1 MPCSGERTTSMAR
14 RKGSCIR
21 EMQQMQFLLLVTE
34 PRAGRANGTRI
45 RWEDVDDG
53 SDGGCSA
60 TARPHG
66 KQNTGR
72 ANEDERN
79 LKLCLTLVEFA
90 KWRAVVG
97 CHSSA
102 TAHLLI
108 AAIHSHRVLSWQ
120 AFAFGVF
127 SRARC
132 GEETPPLPLR
142 SLGRSEPT
150 SDLNRSAAASV
161 LVHCGLAI
169 CEPATTVC
177 HSAAPSWHAGSPERQ
192 LCLAAELNRRQDA
205 SDASPAAACDV
216 L

>member
-1 MPCSGERTTSMAR
+1 
-14 RKGSCIR
+14 
-21 EMQQMQFLLLVTE
+21 MQFLLLVTE
-34 PRAGRANGTRI
+34 PRAGRANGTRT

-90 KWRAVVG
+90 KWRAVAG
-97 CHSSA
+97 CYSSA
-102 TAHLLI
+102 SAHLLI

-120 AFAFGVF
+120 ALAFGVF

-132 GEETPPLPLR
+132 GEETPPFHLVRLVAASPPRISIATPQTPLR
-142 SLGRSEPT
+142 RCSSIAVWLSASLRRRYATLQPPRGMQAT
-150 SDLNRSAAASV
+150 LNGSSA
-161 LVHCGLAI
+161 
-169 CEPATTVC
+169 
-177 HSAAPSWHAGSPERQ
+177 
-192 LCLAAELNRRQDA
+192 
-205 SDASPAAACDV
+205 
-216 L
+216 

>member
-1 MPCSGERTTSMAR
+1 
-14 RKGSCIR
+14 
-21 EMQQMQFLLLVTE
+21 MQFLLLVAE
-34 PRAGRANGTRI
+34 PRAGRTNGTRI

-120 AFAFGVF
+120 ALAFGVF

-132 GEETPPLPLR
+132 GERLHPSTSFAWSQRAHLGSQSQRSRRRCIGACLLR
-142 SLGRSEPT
+142 SGYLR
-150 SDLNRSAAASV
+150 
-161 LVHCGLAI
+161 
-169 CEPATTVC
+169 
-177 HSAAPSWHAGSPERQ
+177 
-192 LCLAAELNRRQDA
+192 
-205 SDASPAAACDV
+205 ACDDGMPLCSPLV
-216 L
+216 ACRQP